1 MTVQEFQARK
11 TERIAIAVAH
21 YVATT
26 PADKLDWC
34 PATGEESCTRSVLDM
49 ASECVACNRMI
60 CGLLGCGEECDE
72 SVKITDA
79 EAAKSELMKSANEV
93 AAAIRALPDEALTRK
108 YTMTMM
114 TVTGEILIDL
124 AYRNMTYHGGQIN
137 YIQLLLGDREF
148 HMAPASFK

>member
-11 TERIAIAVAH
+11 TERIAIAVSH

-26 PADKLDWC
+26 PADKLDWRPC
-34 PATGEESCTRSVLDM
+34 TGEESCTRSVLEV

-60 CGLLGCGEECDE
+60 AGILGGEHCEE

-79 EAAKSELMKSANEV
+79 ATADAELRKSAAEV
-93 AAAIRALPDEALTRK
+93 AAAIRALPDEALDRK
-108 YTMTMM
+108 YQTLNMTLS
-114 TVTGEILIDL
+114 GEVLIDMP
-124 AYRNMTYHGGQIN
+124 YRNMTYHGGQIN
-137 YIQLLLGDREF
+137 MIQLLLGDKEF